1 MQLYNTMTRSKEA
14 FVPIETDMVSMYSC
28 GLTVYDEPHIGNW
41 SVYIVWDLLSRV
53 LKDAGYKVNHVEN
66 YTDVG
71 HLVSDED
78 SGEDKM
84 VKASKREKKSAWDV
98 AKHYINRAEDDRK
111 QLNIL
116 SPTQMPRA
124 TDYIQEQIALIQGL
138 EERGFTYLIPEEG
151 IYFDTS
157 KLEDYGKLARLD
169 IEGLQSGARVDDT
182 GKRNVTDFALWKLS
196 PKDEKR
202 DMEWESPWGTGFPGW
217 HIECS
222 AMIRTILGDTIDI
235 HTGGIDHIPVH
246 HTNEIAQTESLTGK
260 PLANYWIHRN
270 FIKIDGHKMSK
281 SLGNI
286 YTLDTLVE
294 KGFSPLDFRLLML
307 QSTYHNE
314 SNFSWDNLEAA
325 KQRRK
330 SLQAFA
336 DLRFQLQDDG
346 VEQKD
351 IDETLES
358 MRASLQDD
366 LNSPEALAVL
376 SQLET
381 KAMSRLVSQKTDFTE
396 FIQWLDSI
404 LGLDLMSSEDI
415 SKEQKVALQERDD
428 ARRNQDWKVSDEIR
442 DELVEQGIELRDSP
456 YGYVWNRL

>member
-14 FVPIETDMVSMYSC
+14 FVPLEDGKVSMYSC

-53 LKDAGYKVNHVEN
+53 LKDAGYDVTHVEN

-84 VKASKREKKSAWDV
+84 VKASKREQKSAWDV
-98 AKHYINRAEDDRK
+98 AKHYINRAEDDMK
-111 QLNIL
+111 LLNIL
-116 SPTQMPRA
+116 RPTHMPRA
-124 TDYIQEQIALIQGL
+124 TEFIQQQIDFIQGL
-138 EERGFTYLIPEEG
+138 EARGFTYEIPDEG

-157 KLEDYGKLARLD
+157 KLDDYGKLARLD

-182 GKRNVTDFALWKLS
+182 GKRSVTDFALWKFS
-196 PKDEKR
+196 PKDEQR
-202 DMEWESPWGTGFPGW
+202 DMEWESPWGVGFPGW

-222 AMIRTILGDTIDI
+222 AMIRELLGDTIDI

-260 PLANYWIHRN
+260 PFVHYWVHRN

-286 YTLDTLVE
+286 YTLETLKD
-294 KGFSPLDFRLLML
+294 KGYAALDFRLLML

-314 SNFSWDNLEAA
+314 SNFSWENIEAA

-336 DLRFQLQDDG
+336 DLRFQTQDNG
-346 VEQKD
+346 ITQKD
-351 IDETLES
+351 LDETQAGI
-358 MRASLQDD
+358 RATLQDD

-381 KAMSRLVSQKTDFTE
+381 KGMSELVDKAADFNS
-396 FIQWLDSI
+396 FIEWLDSV
-404 LGLDLMSSEDI
+404 LGMDLMNSEDI
-415 SKEQKVALQERDD
+415 TNGQKALLEERET
-428 ARRNQDWKVSDEIR
+428 ARREQDWKRSDEIR
-442 DELVEQGIELRDSP
+442 DELAKQGIDVRDSP
-456 YGYVWNRL
+456 YGYVWSRA

>member
-1 MQLYNTMTRSKEA
+1 MKLYNTMTRNKEA
-14 FVPIETDMVSMYSC
+14 FVPLVDGKVSMYSC

-53 LKDAGYKVNHVEN
+53 LKDAGYDVTHVEN

-78 SGEDKM
+78 TGEDKM

-98 AKHYINRAEDDRK
+98 AQHYINRAEDGMK
-111 QLNIL
+111 LLNIMR
-116 SPTQMPRA
+116 PTHMPRA
-124 TDYIQEQIALIQGL
+124 TDYIQQQIDFIQGL
-138 EERGFTYLIPEEG
+138 EDRGFTYTIADEG

-157 KLEDYGKLARLD
+157 KLDDYGKLARLD
-169 IEGLQSGARVDDT
+169 IEGLQSGARVDDS
-182 GKRNVTDFALWKLS
+182 GKRNVTDFALWKFS
-196 PKDEKR
+196 PKKEQR
-202 DMEWESPWGTGFPGW
+202 DMEWESPWGIGFPGW

-222 AMIRTILGDTIDI
+222 AMIRELLGDTIDI

-246 HTNEIAQTESLTGK
+246 HTNEIAQTESLNSK
-260 PLANYWIHRN
+260 PFVHYWIHRN

-286 YTLDTLVE
+286 YTLETLQD
-294 KGFSPLDFRLLML
+294 KGYAPLDFRLLML

-314 SNFSWDNLEAA
+314 SNFSWLNIEAA

-346 VEQKD
+346 ISQREL
-351 IDETLES
+351 DETQKS
-358 MRASLQDD
+358 MREALQDD
-366 LNSPEALAVL
+366 LNSPEALAIL

-381 KAMSRLVSQKTDFTE
+381 KGLSQLVARASE
-396 FIQWLDSI
+396 FSAFIDWLDSI
-404 LGLDLMSSEDI
+404 LGLDLASSEDI
-415 SKEQKVALQERDD
+415 TMSQRALLEKRES
-428 ARRNQDWKVSDEIR
+428 ARRAQDFKTADDIR
-442 DELVEQGIELRDSP
+442 NELIQQRIDVRDSP
-456 YGYVWNRL
+456 HGYVWSRV

>member
-14 FVPIETDMVSMYSC
+14 FVPLEEGKVSVYSC

-41 SVYIVWDLLSRV
+41 SVYIVWDLLARV
-53 LKDAGYKVNHVEN
+53 LKDAGYDVTHVEN

-78 SGEDKM
+78 TGEDKM
-84 VKASKREKKSAWDV
+84 VKASKREQKSAWDV
-98 AKHYINRAEDDRK
+98 AQHYINRAEDDMK
-111 QLNIL
+111 LLNIMR
-116 SPTQMPRA
+116 PTHMPRA
-124 TDYIQEQIALIQGL
+124 TDFIQQQIDFIQGL
-138 EERGFTYLIPEEG
+138 EDRGFTYKIPEEG

-157 KLEDYGKLARLD
+157 KLDDYGKLARLD
-169 IEGLQSGARVDDT
+169 IEGLQSGARVDDND
-182 GKRNVTDFALWKLS
+182 KRNVTDFALWKFS
-196 PKDEKR
+196 PKDEQR
-202 DMEWESPWGTGFPGW
+202 DMEWESPWGVGFPGW

-222 AMIRTILGDTIDI
+222 AMIRELLGDTIDI

-260 PLANYWIHRN
+260 PFVHYWIHRN
-270 FIKIDGHKMSK
+270 FIKVDGHKMSK

-286 YTLDTLVE
+286 YTLATLQD
-294 KGFSPLDFRLLML
+294 KGYAPLDFRLLML

-314 SNFSWDNLEAA
+314 SNFSWDNIEAA

-336 DLRFQLQDDG
+336 DLRFQLQDNG
-346 VEQKD
+346 VSQAEVD
-351 IDETLES
+351 DTLEA
-358 MRASLQDD
+358 MRAALQDD

-381 KAMSRLVSQKTDFTE
+381 KAMTNLIAYSTNFIDF
-396 FIQWLDSI
+396 IDWLDSV
-404 LGLDLMSSEDI
+404 LGLDLASSEDI
-415 SKEQKVALQERDD
+415 TGSQRALLEQREA
-428 ARRNQDWKVSDEIR
+428 ARKNQDWKESDRIR
-442 DELVEQGIELRDSP
+442 DELIEQGIEVRDSP
-456 YGYVWNRL
+456 YGYVWSRA

>member
-14 FVPIETDMVSMYSC
+14 FVPLEEGKVSVYSC

-41 SVYIVWDLLSRV
+41 SVYIVWDLLARV
-53 LKDAGYKVNHVEN
+53 LKDAGYDVTHVEN

-78 SGEDKM
+78 TGEDKM
-84 VKASKREKKSAWDV
+84 VKASKREQKSAWDV
-98 AKHYINRAEDDRK
+98 AQHYINRAEDDMK
-111 QLNIL
+111 LLNIMR
-116 SPTQMPRA
+116 PTHMPRA
-124 TDYIQEQIALIQGL
+124 TDFIQQQIDFIQGL
-138 EERGFTYLIPEEG
+138 EDRGFTYKIPEEG

-157 KLEDYGKLARLD
+157 KLDDYGKLARLD
-169 IEGLQSGARVDDT
+169 IEGLQSGARVDDND
-182 GKRNVTDFALWKLS
+182 KRNVTDFALWKFS
-196 PKDEKR
+196 PKDEQR
-202 DMEWESPWGTGFPGW
+202 DMEWESPWGVGFPGW

-222 AMIRTILGDTIDI
+222 AMIRELLGDTIDI

-260 PLANYWIHRN
+260 PFVHYWIHRN
-270 FIKIDGHKMSK
+270 FIKVDGHKMSK

-286 YTLDTLVE
+286 YTLATLQD
-294 KGFSPLDFRLLML
+294 KGYAPLDFRLLML

-314 SNFSWDNLEAA
+314 SNFSWDNIEAA

-336 DLRFQLQDDG
+336 DLRFQLQDNG
-346 VEQKD
+346 VSQAEVD
-351 IDETLES
+351 DTLEA
-358 MRASLQDD
+358 MRAALQDD

-381 KAMSRLVSQKTDFTE
+381 KAMTNLIAYSTNFIDF
-396 FIQWLDSI
+396 IDWLDSV
-404 LGLDLMSSEDI
+404 LGLDLASSEDI
-415 SKEQKVALQERDD
+415 TGSQRALLEQREA
-428 ARRNQDWKVSDEIR
+428 ARKNQDWKESDRIR
-442 DELVEQGIELRDSP
+442 DELIEQGIEVRDSP
-456 YGYVWNRL
+456 NGYVWSRA